1 MKQAYELYILS
12 CNNINSSIL
21 KTFIQLLSQ
30 ERQKKAIKY
39 RHEIDIARTVCGEML
54 LRYGL
59 SKRSGSAIPET
70 PLQFTYN
77 PYGKPIL
84 PDYPDV
90 SFNISHSGDLVACAV
105 SDSDIGIDIEQISLD
120 MDLDIANHYFHE
132 KEIQLI
138 NSVTAPESYHYFF
151 RFWTAKESYL
161 KCIGKGLGEPLN
173 NFYVSEKTI
182 TLENHPTPYLIN
194 YYKISDDYAL
204 SVCSPSSYTAPALP
218 VYVSIEDLIVG
229 RIYFP

>member
-1 MKQAYELYILS
+1 MMKQAYDLYLFS

-21 KTFIQLLSQ
+21 NNFIQLLSQ

-39 RHEIDIARTVCGEML
+39 RHEIDTTRTVCGEML

-59 SKRSGSAIPET
+59 SKRSGSALPET

-77 PYGKPIL
+77 SYGKPIL
-84 PDYPDV
+84 PDYPDIF
-90 SFNISHSGDLVACAV
+90 FNISHSGDWVACAV
-105 SDSDIGIDIEQISLD
+105 SDSEIGIDIEQISLG

-138 NSVTAPESYHYFF
+138 NSVTVPESYHYFF
-151 RFWTAKESYL
+151 QFWTAKESYL

-182 TLENHPTPYLIN
+182 ILENKITPYHIN
-194 YYKISDDYAL
+194 FYKTSVNYVL
-204 SVCSPSSYTAPALP
+204 SVCCTSSFIAPASPS
-218 VYVSIEDLIVG
+218 YVSIEDILQN
-229 RIYFP
+229 FS